1 MVGSNLQNNLPPAT
15 HHQTPNRLLKRIPWI
30 PIVLSLLVV
39 LSSAVAVSPIRDAAT
54 GGDVAEA
61 YLARPLGYTA
71 LAPLSNV
78 LDLLTLITVPQH
90 VALLI
95 GALVLVAIWRVLR
108 ARMRPTTMLGHVVA
122 VGGFLLGVVIVY
134 AASALLPRPMAA
146 LVSDNANILIA
157 DFHSHTAASH
167 DVRSGWSVEDNRAWH
182 RGAGFNVAYVSDHA
196 TVEAAEHGMANNPR
210 PAAEGVTLLQSI
222 EVTWQGEHVGILG
235 AERAYKG
242 ILTENKR
249 DVDEQGLRLASFVA
263 GREPLVVWNH
273 PRQLNRL
280 PAAKGAGS
288 AGVRAIEI
296 VNGDPSATT
305 MRDQRAQILA
315 LAEGA
320 NLALTTGTDN
330 HGWGRTAP
338 GWTLLNVY
346 NWRGLHGDALA
357 FQIERGLREGGYRG
371 TRVVERRVAYP
382 DTPTELWLTAAI
394 VPFRMFTTLSN
405 EERIVWLMWIWGVTV
420 AVWLWRRR
428 RASAREV

>member
-1 MVGSNLQNNLPPAT
+1 
-15 HHQTPNRLLKRIPWI
+15 LLKRIPWI
-30 PIVLSLLVV
+30 PIVLSVLVV
-39 LSSAVAVSPIRDAAT
+39 LSSAFAISPIRDAAS

-61 YLARPLGYTA
+61 YLQRPLTYTA
-71 LAPLSNV
+71 LAPFSNV
-78 LDLLTLITVPQH
+78 LDTLTLITLRQH

-95 GALVLVAIWRVLR
+95 GALVLVAIWRVIR
-108 ARMRPTTMLGHVVA
+108 ARMRPTSAIGHAVV
-122 VGGFLLGVVIVY
+122 VGGFVLGIAIAY
-134 AASALLPRPMAA
+134 AACALLPRPMAA

-167 DVRSGWSVEDNRAWH
+167 DVRRGWSVEDNRAWH
-182 RGAGFNVAYVSDHA
+182 RGAGFNVAYITDHA

-249 DVDEQGLRLASFVA
+249 DVDEQGLQLASFVA
-263 GREPLVVWNH
+263 GREPIVVWNH

-296 VNGDPSATT
+296 VNGDPSAATT
-305 MRDQRAQILA
+305 RDQRAQILA
-315 LAEGA
+315 LAERE
-320 NLALTTGTDN
+320 NFALTTGTDL
-330 HGWGRTAP
+330 HGWGRAAP

-346 NWRGLHGDALA
+346 NWRGLYGDALA
-357 FQIERGLREGGYRG
+357 FQIERVIRESGHQG

-382 DTPTELWLTAAI
+382 GTPTELWLTTFI
-394 VPFRMFTTLSN
+394 VPFRMLTTLSN
-405 EERIVWLMWIWGVTV
+405 EERIVWLMWIWGVAV
-420 AVWLWRRR
+420 AAWLWRRR

>member
-1 MVGSNLQNNLPPAT
+1 M
-15 HHQTPNRLLKRIPWI
+15 LKRIPWI

-39 LSSAVAVSPIRDAAT
+39 LSSAVAVSPIRDAAS

-61 YLARPLGYTA
+61 YLQRPLGYTA
-71 LAPLSNV
+71 LAPMSNV
-78 LDLLTLITVPQH
+78 LDMLTLITLRQH
-90 VALLI
+90 IALLI
-95 GALVLVAIWRVLR
+95 GALVLVAIWRVIR
-108 ARMRPTTMLGHVVA
+108 ARMRPTTAIGHAVA
-122 VGGFLLGVVIVY
+122 VGGFLLGVAIVY
-134 AASALLPRPMAA
+134 AACALLPRPMAA

-242 ILTENKR
+242 LLTENKR
-249 DVDEQGLRLASFVA
+249 DVDEQGLQLASFVQ
-263 GREPLVVWNH
+263 GREPIVVWHH

-280 PAAKGAGS
+280 PAAKGARS
-288 AGVRAIEI
+288 AGIRAIEI
-296 VNGDPSATT
+296 VNGDPSAETT
-305 MRDQRAQILA
+305 RGQRQQILA
-315 LAEGA
+315 FAERDS
-320 NLALTTGTDN
+320 LALTTGTDS
-330 HGWGRTAP
+330 HGWGRAAP

-346 NWRGLHGDALA
+346 NWRALFGDALA
-357 FQIERGLREGGYRG
+357 FQIERVLRDGGYG
-371 TRVVERRVAYP
+371 ATRVVERRVAYP
-382 DTPTELWLTAAI
+382 GTPTELWLTTAI
-394 VPFRMFTTLSN
+394 VPYRMLTTLSN
-405 EERIVWLMWIWGVTV
+405 EERIVWLMWIWGITV